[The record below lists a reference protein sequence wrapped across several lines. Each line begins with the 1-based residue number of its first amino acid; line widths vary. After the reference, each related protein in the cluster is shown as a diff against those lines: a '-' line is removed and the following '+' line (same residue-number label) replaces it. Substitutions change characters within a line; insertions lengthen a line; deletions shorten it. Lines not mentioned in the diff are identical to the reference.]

1 MKTRLKKIFDSA
13 LDCLRR
19 GWFVFPCYPKSK
31 APAGKVVPHGVKD
44 ASNDESRICE
54 WWYIDPNVNPAI
66 ALGPSN
72 LVVYDFDEIKPFENL
87 STTFTVKT
95 GRIPA
100 DGIEGIQMCFAGST
114 NTHGHPCGGG
124 EVRSRGAYV
133 MAPGSIHPSGN
144 PYVIVADFPLAPSPE
159 QSEEVVKPSQPA
171 IGTDEQERKA
181 TFVEEAF
188 KASGIRY
195 RSRVAHEGGFMWLII
210 CPWGLEHSEGED
222 FDSSSAV
229 IMWPSGKLIYECKH
243 KHCSGIRQWHQL
255 RDWMQESAARFLQFG
270 DPSADA
276 IICETSYKPE
286 TAPTEKLAIVRD
298 LSHKSTAPSA
308 KSIFALPDSAMG
320 SKVLGD
326 IYNKLFA
333 PSDIPL
339 SLALP
344 SLVTAASVLVP
355 APPGREFNSNPLVI
369 YNDDDMVNLYLALIL
384 PLHGGK
390 SQIIEWAC
398 RLVFTGKGGDRNT
411 WKGSSDH
418 RN

>member
-1 MKTRLKKIFDSA
+1 MFQLKA
-13 LDCLRR
+13 
-19 GWFVFPCYPKSK
+19 GQFP
-31 APAGKVVPHGVKD
+31 
-44 ASNDESRICE
+44 
-54 WWYIDPNVNPAI
+54 
-66 ALGPSN
+66 
-72 LVVYDFDEIKPFENL
+72 
-87 STTFTVKT
+87 
-95 GRIPA
+95 
-100 DGIEGIQMCFAGST
+100 
-114 NTHGHPCGGG
+114 
-124 EVRSRGAYV
+124 
-133 MAPGSIHPSGN
+133 
-144 PYVIVADFPLAPSPE
+144 
-159 QSEEVVKPSQPA
+159 
-171 IGTDEQERKA
+171 
-181 TFVEEAF
+181 
-188 KASGIRY
+188 
-195 RSRVAHEGGFMWLII
+195 
-210 CPWGLEHSEGED
+210 
-222 FDSSSAV
+222 
-229 IMWPSGKLIYECKH
+229 
-243 KHCSGIRQWHQL
+243 
-255 RDWMQESAARFLQFG
+255 
-270 DPSADA
+270 
-276 IICETSYKPE
+276 
-286 TAPTEKLAIVRD
+286 
-298 LSHKSTAPSA
+298 APSA